1 MEEMMKIQN
10 TTCLSKRFRH
20 QHLQQQQQQQ
30 PQPRLG
36 MHTDSHVIS
45 KFTMKP
51 KIRIVHIYAPE
62 IIKTDAANF
71 RELVQRL
78 TGKPSP
84 SDRNNKKSS
93 SKKRPAPRCSSSA
106 DTHTSS
112 DHINGN
118 YHHHVGEVSRTPNL
132 FYNNLQMT
140 TIANTTDE
148 SSEGLQSSGLQSSGL
163 QSSDYGSHG
172 SVLKEEEEV
181 IWGGDKG
188 FFTDFEGLIRGI
200 GLPTHL
206 DMFGD
211 TTTTTSTYDRSYA
224 V

>member
-10 TTCLSKRFRH
+10 TTCLPKRFRH
-20 QHLQQQQQQQ
+20 QQQQ

-84 SDRNNKKSS
+84 SDRNKKSSS
-93 SKKRPAPRCSSSA
+93 SKKRPAARSSSSA
-106 DTHTSS
+106 DTSS
-112 DHINGN
+112 DHVNGN
-118 YHHHVGEVSRTPNL
+118 YHHHVGHEVSTTPNL
-132 FYNNLQMT
+132 FYNNLQT

-148 SSEGLQSSGLQSSGL
+148 SSSGL

-211 TTTTTSTYDRSYA
+211 TTTSTYDRSYA
-224 V
+224 VYP

>member
-1 MEEMMKIQN
+1 MKIQN

-20 QHLQQQQQQQ
+20 QQQQQ

-93 SKKRPAPRCSSSA
+93 SMKKRPAARSSSSA
-106 DTHTSS
+106 DTGS

-118 YHHHVGEVSRTPNL
+118 YHHHVGEVSRNPNL
-132 FYNNLQMT
+132 FYNNLQT

-148 SSEGLQSSGLQSSGL
+148 SSEGLQSSGL

-181 IWGGDKG
+181 IWGGEKG

-211 TTTTTSTYDRSYA
+211 TTTSTYDRSYA

>member
-1 MEEMMKIQN
+1 MEEMMKPQN

-20 QHLQQQQQQQ
+20 QHHQQQQQQ

-62 IIKTDAANF
+62 IIKTDASNF

-84 SDRNNKKSS
+84 SDRNNKKSF
-93 SKKRPAPRCSSSA
+93 SKKRPAARSSSSA
-106 DTHTSS
+106 DTSS
-112 DHINGN
+112 DVNGS
-118 YHHHVGEVSRTPNL
+118 YHHHVGHEVSIKPNL
-132 FYNNLQMT
+132 FYNNLQT

-148 SSEGLQSSGLQSSGL
+148 SSSGLQSSGL

-172 SVLKEEEEV
+172 SVLKEEEEEV

-200 GLPTHL
+200 GLTTHL

-211 TTTTTSTYDRSYA
+211 TTTTSTYDRSYA

>member
-1 MEEMMKIQN
+1 MEEMMKVQN
-10 TTCLSKRFRH
+10 TCLSKRFRH
-20 QHLQQQQQQQ
+20 QHHQQ

-51 KIRIVHIYAPE
+51 KIRIVHIFAPE

-84 SDRNNKKSS
+84 SDCNKKSS
-93 SKKRPAPRCSSSA
+93 SKKRPAARSRSSA
-106 DTHTSS
+106 DTSS
-112 DHINGN
+112 DVNGN
-118 YHHHVGEVSRTPNL
+118 YHRVDEVSRKTNL
-132 FYNNLQMT
+132 FYNNLQNST
-140 TIANTTDE
+140 AIAYTDE
-148 SSEGLQSSGLQSSGL
+148 SSEGLQSSGF

-172 SVLKEEEEV
+172 SALKEEEEEEV
-181 IWGGDKG
+181 IWGGDKN

-211 TTTTTSTYDRSYA
+211 NTTTTYDRPYA

>member
-1 MEEMMKIQN
+1 MKIQN

-20 QHLQQQQQQQ
+20 QHQPQQQQQ

-84 SDRNNKKSS
+84 SDRNKKSS
-93 SKKRPAPRCSSSA
+93 SKKRPAARCSSSA
-106 DTHTSS
+106 DTSS
-112 DHINGN
+112 DHMNGN
-118 YHHHVGEVSRTPNL
+118 YHHHVGEVSRNPNL
-132 FYNNLQMT
+132 FYNNLQT

-206 DMFGD
+206 DIFGD
-211 TTTTTSTYDRSYA
+211 ATTSTYDRSYA